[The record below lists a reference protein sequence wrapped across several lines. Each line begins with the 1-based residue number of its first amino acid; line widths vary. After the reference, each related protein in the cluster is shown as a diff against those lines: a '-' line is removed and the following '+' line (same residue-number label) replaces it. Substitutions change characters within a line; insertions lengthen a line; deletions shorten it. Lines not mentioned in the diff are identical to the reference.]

1 MRKFRLLCLNPVVL
15 LTLCLAWTTS
25 RAQEKQAFRLVQTI
39 PMPSVKGRIDHMDV
53 DVEGKRLFVAA
64 VENGSME
71 VVDLDAGRWT
81 HSIAGFK
88 TPTEMCYVR
97 ELNKIFVAS
106 RDDGMVRIFRGDSLD
121 LIDSIKLELGAN
133 RIVYD
138 SGSKY
143 LYVGY
148 GAKLAGFDYGRVG
161 IIDARSDKLLG
172 DMIVEAHPSQILL
185 DNTARRILVAV
196 WELGRVDVFD
206 AKDRQLILSWTTG
219 GQSGD
224 MALDQA
230 HHRLFVATR
239 TAPQLMLVYDS
250 ESGQE
255 IARLPAEGRMNGLYY
270 DGWHKRIYVTCG
282 RELPAGF
289 VFVYQQKDPDH
300 YEFIDKVPTA
310 PGAGTSFWVP
320 QLNRFYVA
328 VPGLEKQEAAIL
340 VFEPQP

>member
-1 MRKFRLLCLNPVVL
+1 MNKFFSIRLFAVL
-15 LTLCLAWTTS
+15 FLIECTRIAN
-25 RAQEKQAFRLVQTI
+25 AQEVGRQSLRLVQTI
-39 PMPSVKGRIDHMDV
+39 SMPNVKGRIDHMEV
-53 DVEGKRLFVAA
+53 DLESKRLFIAA

-71 VVDLDAGRWT
+71 VVDLGAGKWT
-81 HSIAGFK
+81 RSELLKQMQAAGFRQVFIGIE
-88 TPTEMCYVR
+88 TPVTE
-97 ELNKIFVAS
+97 
-106 RDDGMVRIFRGDSLD
+106 SLKEAQKGQNTRRD
-121 LIDSIKLELGAN
+121 LIDSVKLELGVN

-138 SGSKY
+138 PARKY

-161 IIDARSDKLLG
+161 IIDARSNKLLG
-172 DMIVEAHPSQILL
+172 DMVVEAHPSQILL
-185 DNTARRILVAV
+185 DNAAHRIVVAV
-196 WELGRVDVFD
+196 WELGRIDVFD
-206 AKDRQLILSWTTG
+206 ARDRQVVLTWTTG

-224 MALDQA
+224 MALDQT

-239 TAPQLMLVYDS
+239 NAPQMMIVYDS

-255 IARLPAEGRMNGLYY
+255 VARLPADGRMNGVYY

-282 RELPAGF
+282 RGLPAGF
-289 VFVYQQKDPDH
+289 IFVYEQKDADH
-300 YEFIDKVPTA
+300 YEFIGKVPTG

-328 VPGLEKQEAAIL
+328 VPAAEKQEAAVL

>member
-1 MRKFRLLCLNPVVL
+1 MNKPFSIRLFAVL
-15 LTLCLAWTTS
+15 FLIECTRIAN
-25 RAQEKQAFRLVQTI
+25 AQEVGRQSLRLVQTI
-39 PMPSVKGRIDHMDV
+39 SMPNVKGRIDHMEV
-53 DVEGKRLFVAA
+53 DLESKRLFIAA

-71 VVDLDAGRWT
+71 VVDLGAGKWT
-81 HSIAGFK
+81 RSVPGFK
-88 TPTEMCYVR
+88 TPTEMSYVP
-97 ELNKIFVAS
+97 ELNKVFVAS
-106 RDDGMVRIFRGDSLD
+106 RDDGMVRVFRGDSLD
-121 LIDSIKLELGAN
+121 LIDSVKLELGVN

-138 SGSKY
+138 PARKY

-161 IIDARSDKLLG
+161 IIDARSNKLLG
-172 DMIVEAHPSQILL
+172 DMVVEAHPSQILL
-185 DNTARRILVAV
+185 DNAAHRIVVAV
-196 WELGRVDVFD
+196 WELGRIDVFD
-206 AKDRQLILSWTTG
+206 ARDRQVVLTWTTG

-224 MALDQA
+224 MALDQT

-239 TAPQLMLVYDS
+239 NAPQMMIVYDS

-255 IARLPAEGRMNGLYY
+255 VARLPADGRMNGVYY

-282 RELPAGF
+282 RDLPAGF
-289 VFVYQQKDPDH
+289 IFVYEQKDADH
-300 YEFIDKVPTA
+300 YEFIGKVPTG

-328 VPGLEKQEAAIL
+328 VPATEKQEAAVL